1 MMNQLNINKMKNL
14 NSKTMSRIAFTLLM
28 LLTLSLNA
36 QVSFKGIPV
45 DGDVP
50 EMMNQLRKI
59 GFKDTDQEYSIEGY
73 TLPVLEGYFNGK
85 QVNVFVNAYNGK
97 VYRITVCDAN
107 TVSEAQIIINYNRL
121 FDQFVGNSK
130 YTLDHGE
137 KIRDNEDV
145 YYNMEIRNYVYE
157 ASFIQNMQNN
167 SVWFRIVEV
176 NSEFYIGIIYDNLLN
191 APNGDDL

>member
-1 MMNQLNINKMKNL
+1 MKKL
-14 NSKTMSRIAFTLLM
+14 KHKTMRKLVFTLLM

-36 QVSFKGIPV
+36 QVTFKGIPV

-59 GFKDTDQEYSIEGY
+59 GFEDTDQEYSIEGY
-73 TLPVLEGYFNGK
+73 KLPVLEGYFNGK
-85 QVNVFVNAYNGK
+85 QVHILLNSYNGK

-107 TVSEAQIIINYNRL
+107 TVSEAQIIINFNRL
-121 FDQFVGNSK
+121 FDQFMENSK
-130 YTLDHGE
+130 YTWDHGE
-137 KIRDNEDV
+137 KIDREESLS
-145 YYNMEIRNYVYE
+145 YNMNVKNRVYE
-157 ASFIQNMQNN
+157 ASFTQNMQNN

-176 NSEFYIGIIYDNLLN
+176 HSEYYIGIIYDNLLN

>member
-1 MMNQLNINKMKNL
+1 MSKQLKINKMKNL
-14 NSKTMSRIAFTLLM
+14 NYKTMRKLVFTLLM
-28 LLTLSLNA
+28 LLTLSLSA
-36 QVSFKGIPV
+36 QVDFKGIPV

-59 GFKDTDQEYSIEGY
+59 GFKDTDQNYSIEGY

-85 QVNVFVNAYNGK
+85 QVHILINAYNGK

-107 TVSEAQIIINYNRL
+107 TVSEAQIIINFNRL
-121 FDQFVGNSK
+121 FDQFVENSK
-130 YTLDHGE
+130 YTLEQGK
-137 KIRDNEDV
+137 KINDDEDV
-145 YYNMEIRNYVYE
+145 SYNMKIRNYVYE

-176 NSEFYIGIIYDNLLN
+176 NSKYYIGIMYDNLLN

>member
-1 MMNQLNINKMKNL
+1 MIKQLDTNTMKNL
-14 NSKTMSRIAFTLLM
+14 NYKTMRRLVFALLM
-28 LLTLSLNA
+28 LLALSLNA

-45 DGDVP
+45 DGNVP

-59 GFKDTDQEYSIEGY
+59 GFKDLDQEYSIEGY

-85 QVNVFVNAYNGK
+85 QVHVLLNAYNGK

-121 FDQFVGNSK
+121 FDQFIENPK

-137 KIRDNEDV
+137 KINADEDV
-145 YYNMEIRNYVYE
+145 SYNMKIRNYVYE

-176 NSEFYIGIIYDNLLN
+176 NSKYYIGIIYENLLN

>member
-1 MMNQLNINKMKNL
+1 MKNF
-14 NSKTMSRIAFTLLM
+14 NYKTMRKTAFTLLM
-28 LLTLSLNA
+28 ILTLSLNA
-36 QVSFKGIPV
+36 QVTFKGIPV

-50 EMMNQLRKI
+50 EMMKQLRKL
-59 GFKDTDQEYSIEGY
+59 GFEDTNQEYSIEGY
-73 TLPVLEGYFNGK
+73 TLPILEGYFNGK
-85 QVNVFVNAYNGK
+85 QVHVLLNAYNGK

-121 FDQFVGNSK
+121 FDQFIGNSK
-130 YTLDHGE
+130 YTLDRGE
-137 KIRDNEDV
+137 RIKDKEDIS
-145 YYNMEIRNYVYE
+145 YNMKTRNYVYE

-176 NSEFYIGIIYDNLLN
+176 NSKYYIGIMYDNILN

>member
-1 MMNQLNINKMKNL
+1 MRK
-14 NSKTMSRIAFTLLM
+14 IAFTLLM
-28 LLTLSLNA
+28 FMTLSLNA

-45 DGDVP
+45 DGEVP

-59 GFKDTDQEYSIEGY
+59 GFKDTDQEYSIEGH

-85 QVNVFVNAYNGK
+85 QVNVYINAYNGK

-107 TVSEAQIIINYNRL
+107 TVNEAQIIINYNRL
-121 FDQFVGNSK
+121 FDQFVENSK
-130 YTLDHGE
+130 YTLEHGE
-137 KIRDNEDV
+137 KIDDNEDV
-145 YYNMEIRNYVYE
+145 SYNMKIINYVYE

-176 NSEFYIGIIYDNLLN
+176 NSKYYIGIIYDNLLN